1 VIYSP
6 AIDGHAASA
15 DVSRGGSGVT
25 VVYQDELINP
35 QDLVVRAKDA
45 KTITWMGRRALR
57 LVDGLALIPDLEAR
71 DISIEVWIG
80 AEGHAY
86 PGVAFRVADV
96 SNYELVYA
104 VPHVSGLWDA
114 VQYDPVFH
122 GSNTW
127 QLYHGPAYQAE
138 ATVPTNDWFRLRV
151 DVKGDRAAFALG
163 EQPPL
168 IVGQLARGKR
178 AGLLGLW
185 TFKPAY
191 FSGLKISE
199 CRGLPRGRWRHP
211 QPPDG
216 AIEEWFAEGFGV
228 MECEPSGILNL
239 NRYLPASAEEVTLS
253 RRLETT
259 SDGQV
264 EVEFGFSD
272 ELALELDGE
281 VVFEGSN
288 TFAGFADYAARG
300 YSYPGMSSVTQ
311 PVSKGIHRLN
321 ARLRVTEGF
330 GWGLVVA
337 LQGPAVRL
345 LPAELG

>member
-1 VIYSP
+1 MAVLYE
-6 AIDGHAASA
+6 
-15 DVSRGGSGVT
+15 
-25 VVYQDELINP
+25 DELINP
-35 QDLVVRAKDA
+35 QNLVVRAKEA
-45 KTITWMGRRALR
+45 KTVAWMGRRALR

-71 DISIEVWIG
+71 DVSVEVWIG

-127 QLYHGPAYQAE
+127 QLYHGPAYQE
-138 ATVPTNDWFRLRV
+138 KATVPTNEWIRLRV
-151 DVKGDRAAFALG
+151 DVKGDRAAFAVE

-178 AGLLGLW
+178 TGLVGLW

-191 FSGLKISE
+191 FFGLKISE
-199 CRGLPRGRWRHP
+199 CSELPKGRWRRP
-211 QPPDG
+211 KPPEG

-228 MECEPSGILNL
+228 MECEPGGILNL
-239 NRYLPASAEEVTLS
+239 NRYLAASVEEVTLS
-253 RRLETT
+253 RRFETT

-264 EVEFGFSD
+264 ELEFGFSD
-272 ELALELDGE
+272 ELTLDLDGE
-281 VVFEGSN
+281 VVFHGSN
-288 TFAGFADYAARG
+288 TFAGFADYEARG
-300 YSYPGMSSVTQ
+300 YAYPSMNSVAQ
-311 PVSKGIHRLN
+311 PVSKGIHRLS
-321 ARLRVTEGF
+321 ARLRVTELF

-337 LQGPAVRL
+337 LGGPAVRL